1 MKNDYNFWN
10 RYLEKCINDIRSIA
24 NKKKIVKMDLHI
36 HSNYSADSNESLN
49 EIIELTTNLGFD
61 IISITDHDSVK
72 IYDELY
78 EYLKY
83 NKTSIII
90 VPGIEFTIDNS
101 DYGNQFHMLQLFIN
115 PKSNS
120 IINDVKYQEN
130 ACKNRS
136 IKQLYRLNHNKAI
149 KYFIKKYNMKFTMDG
164 YERYLKTLIN
174 PIYEYKTIMEYIKIQ
189 FDKNNIS
196 NWDIMKKMKF
206 YNDRDKCIER
216 KNKKEELFVLY
227 EKKYKDYLDSKS
239 NFRFF
244 HNLLAMRGMD
254 DDFYKDYEMVG
265 DLSVNNFGELKLEQL
280 NKNNLTIFA
289 HPSENK
295 LSLLNNLLLLNNN
308 ISSIELNR
316 RCKYIDINN
325 FYNKLNELNML
336 LIKGSDSHD
345 IDSDLYDELDF
356 YDIDSKKVLEI
367 IFKVGDYY
375 K

>member
-1 MKNDYNFWN
+1 
-10 RYLEKCINDIRSIA
+10 
-24 NKKKIVKMDLHI
+24 
-36 HSNYSADSNESLN
+36 
-49 EIIELTTNLGFD
+49 
-61 IISITDHDSVK
+61 
-72 IYDELY
+72 
-78 EYLKY
+78 
-83 NKTSIII
+83 
-90 VPGIEFTIDNS
+90 
-101 DYGNQFHMLQLFIN
+101 
-115 PKSNS
+115 
-120 IINDVKYQEN
+120 
-130 ACKNRS
+130 
-136 IKQLYRLNHNKAI
+136 
-149 KYFIKKYNMKFTMDG
+149 
-164 YERYLKTLIN
+164 
-174 PIYEYKTIMEYIKIQ
+174 
-189 FDKNNIS
+189 
-196 NWDIMKKMKF
+196 
-206 YNDRDKCIER
+206 
-216 KNKKEELFVLY
+216 
-227 EKKYKDYLDSKS
+227 
-239 NFRFF
+239 
-244 HNLLAMRGMD
+244 MRGMD

-308 ISSIELNR
+308 ISSMELNR